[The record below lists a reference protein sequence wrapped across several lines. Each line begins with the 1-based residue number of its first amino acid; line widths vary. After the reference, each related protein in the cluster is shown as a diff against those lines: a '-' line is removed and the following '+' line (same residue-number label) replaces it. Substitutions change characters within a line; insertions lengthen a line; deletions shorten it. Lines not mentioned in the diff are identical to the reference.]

1 MRNHIVKAF
10 SLGMIAGSFLT
21 AGVVLLAT
29 PAKADGMLSTDEQV
43 YVEMYGGA
51 VCATLSDGY
60 ATYAGVMGIAEAIM
74 ADGFAPDDAVD
85 VVNASVSM
93 YCDEYW
99 PLLQAIGR
107 AARASVA

>member
-1 MRNHIVKAF
+1 MRNQVVKGFA
-10 SLGMIAGSFLT
+10 LGMITGSFLT

-43 YVEMYGGA
+43 YVEMYGAA
-51 VCATLSDGY
+51 VCMTLDNY
-60 ATYAGVMGIAEAIM
+60 PTYGGVMGIAQAIQE
-74 ADGFAPDDAVD
+74 DGFAPDDAVD
-85 VVNASVSM
+85 IINAAVSVQ
-93 YCDEYW
+93 CDQYW